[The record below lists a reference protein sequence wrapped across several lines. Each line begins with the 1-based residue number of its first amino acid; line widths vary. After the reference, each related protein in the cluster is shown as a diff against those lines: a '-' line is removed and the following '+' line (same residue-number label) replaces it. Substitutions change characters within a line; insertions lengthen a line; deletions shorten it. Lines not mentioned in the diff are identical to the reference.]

1 MNLTLNLILLI
12 ILIIFYIYMN
22 EIFRGYVK
30 PDIKYRFFMVLFFS
44 ILLNP
49 KRYFKDKYLNDGIF
63 IFIIQTAIGV
73 AIVFLLVPILT

>member
-12 ILIIFYIYMN
+12 IFALFYLYLNDILR
-22 EIFRGYVK
+22 EYVK
-30 PDIKYRFFMVLFFS
+30 PNIWYRFFIVLFFS

-49 KRYFKDKYLNDGIF
+49 QKYFKDKYIHEGIVV
-63 IFIIQTAIGV
+63 FIIQTAVGV